1 MLLHTRREGFALPM
15 AILLIGFMTAG
26 VLAGFAR
33 SSAEV
38 QISDNQTAE
47 TAAFAMADA
56 GLSHYMGRGAITPLD
71 TTFSYT
77 GGQAHI
83 QVTVMKAAA
92 TSADTAIYLIRST
105 GTVTSPAGKPQA
117 SRTVAQFAF
126 RVVGTMQVLS
136 SWTSLSGLNKNG
148 AAGDI
153 TGFDASGCSGKNVAG
168 VATPTGM
175 LTGKDDAIT
184 GSPQHQEM
192 GTVAQMAAQIK
203 IDWVNIAKPVAPA
216 ITPDVVVCNSG
227 THAYDSNYSN
237 CGTWPSTSNFTNP
250 NYWPTI
256 VINGSSPLPS
266 NGRGVLIV
274 TGDLTFGGGDTWD
287 GIILVGGKITDNGS
301 GNIAGAVV
309 SGLNVLKGWTV
320 GESSKANGTK
330 DYAYDSCAIESA
342 ASGMAK
348 LIGISNTWADN
359 LSTW

>member
-1 MLLHTRREGFALPM
+1 M

-33 SSAEV
+33 SGAEL
-38 QISDNQTAE
+38 QIADNQSTE
-47 TAAFAMADA
+47 TGAFAMAEA
-56 GLSHYMGRGAITPLD
+56 GLAHYMGRGQISPLD
-71 TTFSYT
+71 TVFTYT
-77 GGQAHI
+77 GGTATI
-83 QVTVMKAAA
+83 SARLMKPAA
-92 TSADTAIYLIRST
+92 TVTDTAIYLIRST
-105 GTVTSPAGKPQA
+105 GTVTSPVGKPQA
-117 SRTVAQFAF
+117 SRTVAQLAF

-136 SWTSLSGLNKNG
+136 SWTSLSGLHKNG
-148 AAGDI
+148 TSGDI
-153 TGFDASGCSGKNVAG
+153 TGFDACSGAAVAG

-175 LTGKDDAIT
+175 LTGKDASISGT
-184 GSPQHQEM
+184 PQHAEM
-192 GTVAQMAAQIK
+192 GTIAQMASQIK
-203 IDWVNIAKPVAPA
+203 IDWPNIAKPVAPA

-227 THAYDSNYSN
+227 THAYDSGYTN
-237 CGTWPSTSNFTNP
+237 CGSWPSTSNFTNP

-256 VINGSSPLPS
+256 VINGSSSLPS

-330 DYAYDSCAIESA
+330 DYTYDSCAVSNA
-342 ASGMAK
+342 ANGMAK
-348 LIGISNTWADN
+348 LASISNTWADN
-359 LSTW
+359 LATW

>member
-1 MLLHTRREGFALPM
+1 MMLRTNREGFALPM

-38 QISDNQTAE
+38 QISDNQTTE
-47 TAAFAMADA
+47 TAAFALAEA
-56 GLSHYMGRGAITPLD
+56 GLAQYMARGQILPAD
-71 TTFSYT
+71 TTFIYP
-77 GGQAHI
+77 GGQARVWI
-83 QVTVMKAAA
+83 TRMKPAA
-92 TSADTAIYLIRST
+92 TVTDTATYLIRST
-105 GTVTSPAGKPQA
+105 GQVTSPAGKPPA

-136 SWTSLSGLNKNG
+136 SWTSLSGLHKSG
-148 AAGDI
+148 TSGDI
-153 TGFDASGCSGKNVAG
+153 TGYDGCTGAAVAG
-168 VATPTGM
+168 VATPDSL
-175 LTGKDDAIT
+175 LTGKDASIS
-184 GSPQHQEM
+184 GVPQHLEM
-192 GTVAQMAAQIK
+192 GTQAQMAAQIK
-203 IDWVNIAKPVAPA
+203 IDWPNIAKPVAPS
-216 ITPDVVVCNSG
+216 IVPDEVVCMPG
-227 THAYDSNYSN
+227 TSAYDSNYTN
-237 CGTWPSTSNFTNP
+237 CSSWPSSSKFTDP

-309 SGLNVLKGWTV
+309 TGLNVLKGMTV
-320 GESSKANGTK
+320 GASSKANGTK
-330 DYAYDSCAIESA
+330 DYTYDSCIVSNA
-342 ASGMAK
+342 ANGMAK
-348 LIGISNTWADN
+348 LNQISNTWADN